1 LDDLDITID
10 FTDVTLSQTNGI
22 YSEVKKI
29 MESEF
34 PYPKNW
40 VIKTDITID
49 SEFGMGEMTLNF
61 YFDGRIYIIN
71 YIPSVGD
78 VFYNPDLQVIS
89 QWSQENGWKIPQ
101 PSEDLIKDNKEFWKH
116 FYDTLIIDSDYFDEK
131 YGKRPQIE
139 QEDEK

>member
-1 LDDLDITID
+1 MDDLDITID